1 MIKLRHNIVRG
12 LAAAALL
19 SVAAMPGAKA
29 ESVLRVGMTAADIP
43 LTTGQADQ
51 GSEGLRFMGYT
62 VYESL
67 IQWDLSSSEEASKLI
82 PALAESWAVDPENDK
97 RWIFNIRKGV
107 KFHDGSEF
115 TADDAIWN
123 FEKILNPD
131 APQYDPK
138 QAAQGRGRIPTVESY
153 SAIDPYTLEITTKI
167 PEAFLPYQIA
177 WIVNSSPRRWE
188 ELDGDWEAFATN
200 PSGTGPWKL
209 DILVTRERAE
219 LVKNEDYWDETRIP
233 KTDRV
238 VLLPLPEANSR
249 VAALRSGQVDWIEAP
264 PPDAVPSLEGAG
276 FEIVTN
282 VYPHNWQWH
291 FSRADGSPWN
301 DIKVRQAA
309 NLALDRDGLYQ
320 LLGGLMQQAKGMV
333 PASSPWFGKPE
344 FDVRYDPEAALA
356 LLEEAGFGPDNPV
369 KAKALVSASG
379 SGQMQPLPMNEFIQQ
394 SLGEVGIEV
403 ELEVV
408 EWNTLLSMWRAGAKD
423 PASQGAHS
431 INVSYFSQDP
441 FTALVRHLDSTLVN
455 PNGTNWGW
463 YQEEDMDAM
472 FNEVRQ
478 TFDPVEQDAFVAKI
492 HEKFVN
498 EALFLFV
505 AHDLNPR
512 AISPKVQGF
521 VQAQNWYQDLTPITM
536 AE

>member
-1 MIKLRHNIVRG
+1 MSRQRTRAWLGG
-12 LAAAALL
+12 LALAATLTAG
-19 SVAAMPGAKA
+19 GASA
-29 ESVLRVGMTAADIP
+29 ETVLRIGMTAADIP

-67 IQWDLSSSEEASKLI
+67 IQWDLSSYDEASVLI
-82 PALAESWAVDPENDK
+82 PALAESWEVDPEDDK
-97 RWIFNIRKGV
+97 RWIFKIREGV

-115 TADDAIWN
+115 TAEDAIWN

-131 APQYDPK
+131 SPQYDPK

-153 SAIDPYTLEITTKI
+153 TALDPYTLEIRTTI

-188 ELDGDWEAFATN
+188 ELDGDWDAFASN

-209 DILVTRERAE
+209 DVFVPRERAE
-219 LVKNEDYWDETRIP
+219 LIRNDEYWDESRIA

-276 FEIVTN
+276 FQIVTN

-291 FSRADGSPWN
+291 FSRVEGSPWN
-301 DIKVRQAA
+301 DINVRKAA
-309 NLALDRDGLYQ
+309 NLALDRDSLYV

-333 PASSPWFGKPE
+333 PTSSPWFGEPE
-344 FDVRYDPEAALA
+344 FDVRYDPEEAKRLLA
-356 LLEEAGFGPDNPV
+356 ESGYGPDNPV
-369 KAKALVSASG
+369 KVKAMISASG

-403 ELEVV
+403 ELGVV
-408 EWNTLLSMWRAGAKD
+408 EWNTLLSIWRAGAKD
-423 PASQGAHS
+423 PASQGGHS
-431 INVSYFSQDP
+431 VNVSYFSQDP

-463 YQEEDMDAM
+463 YQDESMDEMFTKARTTFTAEEQNA
-472 FNEVRQ
+472 V
-478 TFDPVEQDAFVAKI
+478 VAEI
-492 HEKFVN
+492 HERFVD

-505 AHDLNPR
+505 AHDANPR
-512 AISPKVQGF
+512 ALSPKVKNF
-521 VQAQNWYQDLTPITM
+521 VQAQNWYQDLTPVVM
-536 AE
+536 EE

>member
-1 MIKLRHNIVRG
+1 MRAL
-12 LAAAALL
+12 ALL
-19 SVAAMPGAKA
+19 SLMLLTAAGAARA
-29 ESVLRVGMTAADIP
+29 ETVLRIGMTAADIP

-67 IQWDLSSSEEASKLI
+67 IQWDLSSSEQASKLI
-82 PALAESWAVDPENDK
+82 PALAESWEVDPADNQ
-97 RWIFNIRKGV
+97 RWIFKIREGV
-107 KFHDGSEF
+107 TFHDGSPF
-115 TADDAIWN
+115 TAEDVIWN

-131 APQYDPK
+131 ARQYDPK
-138 QAAQGRGRIPTVESY
+138 QAAQGRGRIPTIESY
-153 SAIDPYTLEITTKI
+153 KALDPYTLEIRTTI
-167 PEAFLPYQIA
+167 PEAFLPYQLA

-188 ELDGDWEAFATN
+188 ELDGDWEKVASN

-209 DILVTRERAE
+209 DAFVPRERAE
-219 LVKNEDYWDETRIP
+219 LVKNEAYWDSSRIP

-264 PPDAVPSLEGAG
+264 PPDAVPSLEAAG
-276 FEIVTN
+276 FQIVTN

-291 FSRADGSPWN
+291 FSMLPDSPWT
-301 DIKVRQAA
+301 DVRVRKAA

-320 LLGGLMQQAKGMV
+320 LLGGVMQPAKGMV
-333 PASSPWFGKPE
+333 PTSSPWFGEPE
-344 FDVRYDPEAALA
+344 FDVVYDPAAAKA
-356 LLEEAGFGPDNPV
+356 LLAEAGYGPDNPV
-369 KAKALVSASG
+369 KAKALISASG

-394 SLGEVGIEV
+394 SLGEVGIEI

-423 PASQGAHS
+423 PASLGAHS

-463 YQEEDMDAM
+463 YQNPEMDAL
-472 FNEVRQ
+472 FTKSRT
-478 TFDPVEQDAFVAKI
+478 TFDPDEQNAVVAEI
-492 HEKFVN
+492 HEKFVD

-512 AISPKVQGF
+512 ALAPKVKGF
-521 VQAQNWYQDLTPITM
+521 VQAQNWYQDLTPITI
-536 AE
+536 EE